1 VDGERDKNRI
11 IRAVNQGYLS
21 GNQQQTTQ
29 TKMELPQEV
38 TAFYERLENNI
49 RNHPEQ
55 WEVTLQERESDAG
68 IEATRLGDVN
78 RFVNKTMGITL
89 LEVDTKGPFG
99 SSACVSLNGHP
110 MGNVP
115 DGLFDAIR
123 EMLSKEDIRILAAKI
138 AALPEFPE

>member
-1 VDGERDKNRI
+1 
-11 IRAVNQGYLS
+11 
-21 GNQQQTTQ
+21 
-29 TKMELPQEV
+29 MELPQEV
-38 TAFYERLENNI
+38 MAFYVRLENNI